1 VVHRNLEGMD
11 MKGATHVPLA
21 TSTYLVVSKLA
32 SLAPPTH
39 SALWRHRG
47 YQIPGAP
54 ISTRTVEDVVST
66 TLPLIA
72 AAVGALLPDFERPG
86 GSIRDE
92 LPWLAY
98 LTDRLL
104 GQRGLFHSLSF
115 NFLIA
120 TLALLLGWANGQM
133 TLAIAFTVG
142 LASHLVADL
151 CTLELPL
158 LKPFSGRR
166 FSLLPPEK
174 RVVEGYM
181 GEWVIMVASSVLTI
195 GLLLVPYLPLG
206 GIR

>member
-1 VVHRNLEGMD
+1 MD

-21 TSTYLVVSKLA
+21 TSTYLIASKLA
-32 SLAPPTH
+32 SLAPPRTH
-39 SALWRHRG
+39 W
-47 YQIPGAP
+47 IPESP
-54 ISTRTVEDVVST
+54 TLSTQVVEGIVSV

-72 AAVGALLPDFERPG
+72 AAVGSLLPDFERPG

-98 LTDRLL
+98 LADRLL
-104 GQRGLFHSLSF
+104 GQRGLFHSLPF
-115 NFLIA
+115 NLLIA
-120 TLALLLGWANGQM
+120 ILVLLLGWSTGQM
-133 TLAIAFTVG
+133 TLAIAFTIG
-142 LASHLVADL
+142 LVTHLGADL

-181 GEWVIMVASSVLTI
+181 GEWLIMVASSVLTV

-206 GIR
+206 GIL

>member
-1 VVHRNLEGMD
+1 MD
-11 MKGATHVPLA
+11 VKGSTHVPLA

-32 SLAPPTH
+32 SLAPPPTH
-39 SALWRHRG
+39 W
-47 YQIPGAP
+47 IPGAP
-54 ISTRTVEDVVST
+54 ISTRIVEDVVST

-86 GSIRDE
+86 GSIREE

-104 GQRGLFHSLSF
+104 GQRGLFHSLPF
-115 NFLIA
+115 NFLVA
-120 TLALLLGWANGQM
+120 TLALLLGWATGPAWRQTGQT
-133 TLAIAFTVG
+133 TLAIAFTTG
-142 LASHLVADL
+142 LISHLAADL

-158 LKPFSGRR
+158 LKPFSSRR

-181 GEWVIMVASSVLTI
+181 GEWLIMVMSSLLTVC
-195 GLLLVPYLPLG
+195 LLLIPYLPYLHEAIG
-206 GIR
+206 GIL

>member
-1 VVHRNLEGMD
+1 MD

-32 SLAPPTH
+32 SLAPPPTH
-39 SALWRHRG
+39 W
-47 YQIPGAP
+47 IPESP
-54 ISTRTVEDVVST
+54 TLSTHVVEGIVSV

-72 AAVGALLPDFERPG
+72 ATVGALLPDFERPG

-98 LTDRLL
+98 LMDRLL
-104 GQRGLFHSLSF
+104 GQRGLFHSLPF
-115 NFLIA
+115 NFLVA
-120 TLALLLGWANGQM
+120 TLALLLGWATGQM
-133 TLAIAFTVG
+133 TLAIAFTIG

-158 LKPFSGRR
+158 LKPFSRR
-166 FSLLPPEK
+166 CFSLLPPEK

-181 GEWVIMVASSVLTI
+181 GEWLIMVVSSLLTVC
-195 GLLLVPYLPLG
+195 LLFIPYWPYLHKAIG
-206 GIR
+206 GIL

>member
-1 VVHRNLEGMD
+1 MD

-32 SLAPPTH
+32 SSAPPPTH
-39 SALWRHRG
+39 W
-47 YQIPGAP
+47 IPGAP
-54 ISTRTVEDVVST
+54 ISTRIVEDIVST

-104 GQRGLFHSLSF
+104 SQKGLFHSLPF

-120 TLALLLGWANGQM
+120 TLALLLGWATGQT
-133 TLAIAFTVG
+133 TLAIAFTTG
-142 LASHLVADL
+142 LISHLAADL
-151 CTLELPL
+151 FTLELPL

-166 FSLLPPEK
+166 VSLLPPEK
-174 RVVEGYM
+174 RVIEGYM
-181 GEWVIMVASSVLTI
+181 GEWLIMAVSSLLTVC
-195 GLLLVPYLPLG
+195 LLLIPYLPYLHKAIG
-206 GIR
+206 GIL

>member
-1 VVHRNLEGMD
+1 
-11 MKGATHVPLA
+11 
-21 TSTYLVVSKLA
+21 
-32 SLAPPTH
+32 
-39 SALWRHRG
+39 
-47 YQIPGAP
+47 
-54 ISTRTVEDVVST
+54 VEDIVST

-98 LTDRLL
+98 LADRLL
-104 GQRGLFHSLSF
+104 NQKGLFHSLPF
-115 NFLIA
+115 NLLIA
-120 TLALLLGWANGQM
+120 TLALLLGWATSQM
-133 TLAIAFTVG
+133 TLAIAFTIG

-181 GEWVIMVASSVLTI
+181 GEWLIMVVSSCLTI
-195 GLLLVPYLPLG
+195 GWLLFPYWPYLHKAIGEVL
-206 GIR
+206 

>member
-1 VVHRNLEGMD
+1 MEGI
-11 MKGATHVPLA
+11 
-21 TSTYLVVSKLA
+21 VS
-32 SLAPPTH
+32 
-39 SALWRHRG
+39 
-47 YQIPGAP
+47 
-54 ISTRTVEDVVST
+54 V

-72 AAVGALLPDFERPG
+72 VTVGALLPDFERPG

-98 LTDRLL
+98 LADRLL
-104 GQRGLFHSLSF
+104 GQRGLFHSLTF
-115 NFLIA
+115 NLLLVI
-120 TLALLLGWANGQM
+120 LALLLGWAAGQV
-133 TLAIAFTVG
+133 TLAIAFTIG

-181 GEWVIMVASSVLTI
+181 GEWMIMVVASLLTI
-195 GLLLVPYLPLG
+195 CLLLFPYWPYLHEAIGEIL
-206 GIR
+206 

>member
-1 VVHRNLEGMD
+1 

-32 SLAPPTH
+32 SLAPPPTH
-39 SALWRHRG
+39 W
-47 YQIPGAP
+47 IPKMP
-54 ISTRTVEDVVST
+54 ISTRIVEDVVST

-98 LTDRLL
+98 LADRLL
-104 GQRGLFHSLSF
+104 SQKGLFHSLPF
-115 NFLIA
+115 NLLIA
-120 TLALLLGWANGQM
+120 TLALLLGWATGQM
-133 TLAIAFTVG
+133 TLAIAFTIG

-158 LKPFSGRR
+158 LKPFSARR

-181 GEWVIMVASSVLTI
+181 GEWLIMAVSSLLTVC
-195 GLLLVPYLPLG
+195 LLLFPYWPHLHKAIGEVL
-206 GIR
+206 

>member
-1 VVHRNLEGMD
+1 

-32 SLAPPTH
+32 SLAPPPTH
-39 SALWRHRG
+39 W
-47 YQIPGAP
+47 IPAIP
-54 ISTRTVEDVVST
+54 TISTHVVEGTVST

-98 LTDRLL
+98 LADRLL
-104 GQRGLFHSLSF
+104 NQKGLFHSLPF
-115 NFLIA
+115 NLLIA
-120 TLALLLGWANGQM
+120 TLALLLGWATGQT
-133 TLAIAFTVG
+133 TLAIAFTIG
-142 LASHLVADL
+142 LTSHLVADL

-158 LKPFSGRR
+158 LKPFSGRC

-174 RVVEGYM
+174 RVVEGYI
-181 GEWVIMVASSVLTI
+181 GEWLIMVVASLLTVC
-195 GLLLVPYLPLG
+195 LLLFPYWPYLHEAIGEVL
-206 GIR
+206 

>member
-1 VVHRNLEGMD
+1 

-32 SLAPPTH
+32 SLAPPPTH
-39 SALWRHRG
+39 W
-47 YQIPGAP
+47 IPGTP
-54 ISTRTVEDVVST
+54 ISTRIVEDVVST

-98 LTDRLL
+98 LADRLL
-104 GQRGLFHSLSF
+104 SQKGLFHSLSF

-120 TLALLLGWANGQM
+120 TLALLLGWSTGQT
-133 TLAIAFTVG
+133 TLAIAFVIG
-142 LASHLVADL
+142 LISHLVADL

-181 GEWVIMVASSVLTI
+181 GEWLIMVASSVLTV
-195 GLLLVPYLPLG
+195 GLLLIPYLPHLHKTIG
-206 GIR
+206 GIL